1 MPCRCDYQE
10 DETLDKQVR
19 KQNKKEL
26 DRLTRVSCDMRTII
40 RREGLMPEL
49 TQEARAWVKEHDKA
63 DAKRVIE
70 EEARGVRQKV
80 KQDALAKLTLEER
93 RALGL

>member
-1 MPCRCDYQE
+1 MPCRCDYPE
-10 DETLDKQVR
+10 DETLSKKER
-19 KQNKKEL
+19 KQNKREL
-26 DRLTRVSCDMRTII
+26 DRLTRVSCDMRTIL
-40 RREGLMPEL
+40 RREGLVPDL
-49 TQEARAWVKEHDKA
+49 TQETRTWIKEHDKA

-80 KQDALAKLTLEER
+80 KQTALNKLTLEER